1 MIVVMPQT
9 CFWNAVDRAVVTF
22 TGAEIFAM
30 SGMLVCDGLQATAV
44 LPVSLNVICF
54 QRVPPH
60 WGPGD
65 CTWASA
71 GAANAATQAASAAA
85 AVREKRILGPP
96 EVGSRKPQRTGLW
109 IGRRTAVQHARRSYP
124 SRGSSTPRTLS
135 RTIRPMPAIQRA

>member
-22 TGAEIFAM
+22 AGAEIFAM
-30 SGMLVCDGLQATAV
+30 SEMLVCDGLQATAV

-71 GAANAATQAASAAA
+71 GAAKAATQAASAAVV
-85 AVREKRILGPP
+85 VRKKRILGPP
-96 EVGSRKPQRTGLW
+96 EWDRGSRSEQHYGSAV
-109 IGRRTAVQHARRSYP
+109 GRLSN
-124 SRGSSTPRTLS
+124 TPEGV
-135 RTIRPMPAIQRA
+135 